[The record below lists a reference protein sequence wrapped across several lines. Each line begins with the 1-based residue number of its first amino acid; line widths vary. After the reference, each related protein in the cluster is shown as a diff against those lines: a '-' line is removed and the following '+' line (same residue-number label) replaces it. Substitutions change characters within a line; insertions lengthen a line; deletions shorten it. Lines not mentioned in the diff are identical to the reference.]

1 MVIGLLHIWDEG
13 VELGLVVRDC
23 VGWIKN
29 LTMFGNILESELLNK
44 TVI

>member
-1 MVIGLLHIWDEG
+1 MNVGDFEVVIGLLHIWDEG

-29 LTMFGNILESELLNK
+29 LTMFGVGWRN
-44 TVI
+44 